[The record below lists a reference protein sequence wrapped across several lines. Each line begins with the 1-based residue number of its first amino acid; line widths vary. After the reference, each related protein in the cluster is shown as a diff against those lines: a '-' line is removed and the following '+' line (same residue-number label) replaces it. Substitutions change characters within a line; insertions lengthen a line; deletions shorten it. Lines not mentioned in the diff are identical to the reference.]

1 MFLKEVSYVHQ
12 GYIFII
18 KNTIKKLYCLV
29 LLQFKMFSI
38 LLYFKVTF
46 YSVDGKAELQ
56 QPLLKSKETFLLN
69 HNTCFFL
76 IKFR

>member
-18 KNTIKKLYCLV
+18 KNTIKKLYCDV
-29 LLQFKMFSI
+29 LLKFKMFSI
-38 LLYFKVTF
+38 LLYFKVKF

-56 QPLLKSKETFLLN
+56 QPLLKSKETFLII
-69 HNTCFFL
+69 FL
-76 IKFR
+76 KS